1 MSVVRKAGL
10 VLALVLALL
19 VPTAPAPAVPP
30 PAAAPGPITLSVMS
44 QNTFYGGDDFDLA
57 TSDWCPTANG
67 CPAALHRLAHVI
79 EVSGADVV
87 GVQEPERN
95 TGRLAKLLGWYADP
109 RAHVI
114 SRFPILDPG
123 DADGLYTFVMPTPGR
138 VVAVANIH
146 LPSTPY
152 GPYQVRKGWSRA
164 DVLRLERDL
173 RLKALAPVL
182 RVLPKLA
189 ERGIPVFLTGD
200 FNSPS
205 HLDWTPA
212 VAEARDDV
220 PYAVAWPASKAL
232 ADAGFGDSYRDAHPD
247 PVADPGYTWS
257 PGGPETRPHD
267 FPDRIDWVLHAG
279 PVTTVSSRLVGER
292 GNPQVDLAFAK
303 PYPTDHRGVV
313 SEFRVRPSAVR
324 EIASPEQRRLT
335 VGPRPLAVRFHSLGN
350 VGEVVAFQRR
360 PGAPLLSARSTRNSP
375 DGVVRLSK
383 AGLAPGRYD
392 VVLVRGRPGAQP
404 HSRVAVRPRRR
415 ADPAHGPVD
424 VRRRRPD
431 PRALDRSPRH
441 PAGLDRADA
450 VRRGVPGAGV
460 VPRLPLHA
468 DPHRGLGRLQ
478 RGGLPGRGLGDL
490 AAAAGAVHRAADGR
504 RQLSRDREVAGLH
517 GRPLTRVPWGRA
529 LDVSQPVV
537 ARLLGGP
544 PR

>member
-1 MSVVRKAGL
+1 MPVVRKAGL
-10 VLALVLALL
+10 VLALVLGLL
-19 VPTAPAPAVPP
+19 VPTAPTPAVPP
-30 PAAAPGPITLSVMS
+30 SAAAPGAISLSVMS

-95 TGRLAKLLGWYADP
+95 TGRLARLLGWYADP

-173 RLKALAPVL
+173 RLKALATVL

-189 ERGIPVFLTGD
+189 ARGIPVFLTGD

-212 VAEARDDV
+212 VADASDDV
-220 PYAVAWPASKAL
+220 PYAVAWPASQAL

-313 SEFRVRPSAVR
+313 SEFDVVPAAAPVLASPAHRRVTAGPLPLVVRFHASGAGDEVVGLPARTRGAASVGPVDRRTHRRVRPPGEA
-324 EIASPEQRRLT
+324 RL
-335 VGPRPLAVRFHSLGN
+335 R
-350 VGEVVAFQRR
+350 
-360 PGAPLLSARSTRNSP
+360 
-375 DGVVRLSK
+375 
-383 AGLAPGRYD
+383 PGRYD
-392 VVLVRGRPGAQP
+392 VVLARDGRGAQP
-404 HSRVAVRPRRR
+404 YRRLAVRARRR
-415 ADPAHGPVD
+415 ADPAHRPVD
-424 VRRRRPD
+424 VRRRR
-431 PRALDRSPRH
+431 RRSASTGPAH
-441 PAGLDRADA
+441 PAPSSTGSA
-450 VRRGVPGAGV
+450 
-460 VPRLPLHA
+460 
-468 DPHRGLGRLQ
+468 
-478 RGGLPGRGLGDL
+478 
-490 AAAAGAVHRAADGR
+490 
-504 RQLSRDREVAGLH
+504 
-517 GRPLTRVPWGRA
+517 
-529 LDVSQPVV
+529 
-537 ARLLGGP
+537 
-544 PR
+544 

>member
-10 VLALVLALL
+10 VVVLVLAMLT
-19 VPTAPAPAVPP
+19 PAAPAPAVPP
-30 PAAAPGPITLSVMS
+30 TAAPVLVSLSVMS

-95 TGRLAKLLGWYADP
+95 TGRLARLLGWYADP
-109 RAHVI
+109 RAHVV

-123 DADGLYTFVMPTPGR
+123 DADGLYTFVMPIPGR

-152 GPYQVRKGWSRA
+152 GPYQVRKGWSHA
-164 DVLRLERDL
+164 EVLRLERDL

-212 VAEARDDV
+212 VAVARDDV
-220 PYAVAWPASKAL
+220 PYAVAWPASRAL

-313 SEFRVRPSAVR
+313 SQFRVQPSPVR
-324 EIASPEQRRLT
+324 EIASPEHRRVT
-335 VGPRPLAVRFHSLGN
+335 VGPQRLAVRFHSRGDA
-350 VGEVVAFQRR
+350 GEVVAFQRR
-360 PGAPLLSARSTRNSP
+360 AGAPLLSARSTGNRP

-383 AGLAPGRYD
+383 SGLAPGRYD
-392 VVLVRGRPGAQP
+392 VVLARDGRVLSRTGVWLYARGA
-404 HSRVAVRPRRR
+404 
-415 ADPAHGPVD
+415 GPTL
-424 VRRRRPD
+424 RT
-431 PRALDRSPRH
+431 DRSTYAVGDDIRVRWTGAPGTQLDWI
-441 PAGLDRADA
+441 GLMRCAEVCPGPGSYLAYRYTRTRIEGSVRFGADTYLGEGSA
-450 VRRGVPGAGV
+450 SWP
-460 VPRLPLHA
+460 LP
-468 DPHRGLGRLQ
+468 
-478 RGGLPGRGLGDL
+478 PGRYI
-490 AAAAGAVHRAADGR
+490 
-504 RQLSRDREVAGLH
+504 
-517 GRPLTRVPWGRA
+517 
-529 LDVSQPVV
+529 
-537 ARLLGGP
+537 ARLMDDDSYHAIGKSQVFTVV
-544 PR
+544 R

>member
-1 MSVVRKAGL
+1 
-10 VLALVLALL
+10 
-19 VPTAPAPAVPP
+19 
-30 PAAAPGPITLSVMS
+30 MS

-79 EVSGADVV
+79 EASGADVV

-95 TGRLAKLLGWYADP
+95 TGRLARLLGWYADP

-123 DADGLYTFVMPTPGR
+123 DANGLYTFVMPTPGR
-138 VVAVANIH
+138 IVAVANIH

-173 RLKALAPVL
+173 RVAALAPVL

-189 ERGIPVFLTGD
+189 ERGIAVFLTGD

-212 VAEARDDV
+212 VAVARDDV
-220 PYAVAWPASKAL
+220 PYSVAWPASRAL

-279 PVTTVSSRLVGER
+279 PVQTLSSRLVGER

-313 SEFRVRPSAVR
+313 SEFEVVPAPSPPLVSPAHRRVTA
-324 EIASPEQRRLT
+324 
-335 VGPRPLAVRFHSLGN
+335 GPLPLVVRFHATGSGN
-350 VGEVVAFQRR
+350 EVVAFQRE
-360 PGAPLLSARSTRNSP
+360 PGAPLLSVRSTGGRT
-375 DGVVRLSK
+375 DAFVRLAK
-383 AGLAPGRYD
+383 THLRPGRYD
-392 VVLVRGRPGAQP
+392 VVLARERRVLSRTSVWLYPRGA
-404 HSRVAVRPRRR
+404 
-415 ADPAHGPVD
+415 GPTL
-424 VRRRRPD
+424 RT
-431 PRALDRSPRH
+431 DRSTYDVGDDIRVRWTGAPGTQLDWIGLIRCAKVC
-441 PAGLDRADA
+441 AGPGSYLMYRYTHTRIEGSVLFGADA
-450 VRRGVPGAGV
+450 YLGEGSASWP
-460 VPRLPLHA
+460 LP
-468 DPHRGLGRLQ
+468 
-478 RGGLPGRGLGDL
+478 PGRY
-490 AAAAGAVHRAADGR
+490 
-504 RQLSRDREVAGLH
+504 
-517 GRPLTRVPWGRA
+517 
-529 LDVSQPVV
+529 V
-537 ARLLGGP
+537 ARLMDDDSYHAIG
-544 PR
+544 RSAVFTVVR